1 VIFLHEEKTASHTI
15 VHLDPRQ
22 LDD

>member
-1 VIFLHEEKTASHTI
+1 MIFLQEEKTASHTI